1 MVQLL
6 KWIGA
11 VCIGLGFALA
21 ANSQPFPQKLIRMV
35 VPFTP
40 GTGTD
45 TLARIISQNLVESL
59 KQQVI
64 VENRPGANG
73 VIAAESVAKSAPD
86 GYTLLITTNTTHAAN
101 PSLLKAIP
109 YDPVKDFAPVTRLGN
124 FSPSMLAINPQL
136 PFKSVAEFIA
146 HAKANPGK
154 LSYATGNSTGIV
166 FGAKFARLA
175 GIDILHVPY
184 KSTPPAMAD
193 VIGGQVSM
201 IILDF
206 TSGLSSIRA
215 GKIRGLAL
223 LSDKTHSLMPDLT
236 PLARAPGFEALNA
249 FAWLAVFAPAGT
261 PPEIIDTLNREIV
274 KIVRRKDIVERFFDG
289 LGFEAFGSTPQE
301 LGTFVASEVKK
312 WAELVKEAGIQP
324 E

>member
-1 MVQLL
+1 MIQLL
-6 KWIGA
+6 KRIVA
-11 VCIGLGFALA
+11 LCIGLGFALTA
-21 ANSQPFPQKLIRMV
+21 SSQPFPHKLIRIV
-35 VPFTP
+35 VPFAP

-45 TLARIISQNLVESL
+45 TLARIISQNLVESF

-109 YDPVKDFAPVTRLGN
+109 YDPIKDFAPVTRLGN
-124 FSPSMLAINPQL
+124 FSPSMLAISPKL

-175 GIDILHVPY
+175 GIDVVHVPY

-201 IILDF
+201 IVADF
-206 TSGLSSIRA
+206 TSGVSAVKA
-215 GKIRGLAL
+215 GKIRALAL
-223 LSDKTHSLMPDLT
+223 LSDKPHNLLPDVQL
-236 PLARAPGFEALNA
+236 LARAPGFEALNA

-261 PPEIIDTLNREIV
+261 PPEIIDTLNREVV
-274 KIVRRKDIVERFFDG
+274 KIVTRKDIVERFAG
-289 LGFEAFGSTPQE
+289 LGFDAFGSTPQE
-301 LGTFVASEVKK
+301 LGAFVASEVKK
-312 WAELVKEAGIQP
+312 WAELVKEAGIEPQ
-324 E
+324 

>member
-1 MVQLL
+1 MMQLL
-6 KWIGA
+6 QRIAA
-11 VCIGLGFALA
+11 VCVGLGFALA
-21 ANSQPFPQKLIRMV
+21 ASSQPFPQKLIRIV

-45 TLARIISQNLVESL
+45 TLARVIAQNLTESF

-73 VIAAESVAKSAPD
+73 IIAVESVAKSAPD
-86 GYTLLITTNTTHAAN
+86 GYTLLVTTNTTHAAN
-101 PSLLKAIP
+101 PSLLKSIP
-109 YDPVKDFAPVTRLGN
+109 YDPIRDFAPVTKLGN
-124 FSPSMLAINPQL
+124 FSPSMLAIDPRL
-136 PFKSVAEFIA
+136 PFKSVAELIA
-146 HAKANPGK
+146 YAKANPGK

-166 FGAKFARLA
+166 FGAKFARVA
-175 GIDILHVPY
+175 GIDVLHVPY

-206 TSGLSSIRA
+206 TNGLTGAKA
-215 GKIRGLAL
+215 GKIRALAL
-223 LSDKTHSLMPDLT
+223 LSDKPHPLMPELT
-236 PLARAPGFEALNA
+236 PLARTPGFEALNA
-249 FAWLAVFAPAGT
+249 FAWLAAFAPAGT
-261 PPEIIDTLNREIV
+261 PAETVDTLNRG
-274 KIVRRKDIVERFFDG
+274 IVRILKRKDIIDKFFEG

-301 LGTFVASEVKK
+301 LGAFVASEIKK

-324 E
+324 Q

>member
-1 MVQLL
+1 MVQVL
-6 KWIGA
+6 KRIIA
-11 VCIGLGFALA
+11 VCMGLGFALA
-21 ANSQPFPQKLIRMV
+21 ANSQPFPQKLIRIV
-35 VPFTP
+35 VPFAP

-45 TLARIISQNLVESL
+45 TLARIISQNLVESF

-109 YDPVKDFAPVTRLGN
+109 YDPIKDFAPVTRLGN
-124 FSPSMLAINPQL
+124 FSPSMLAISPKL

-175 GIDILHVPY
+175 GIDVVHVPY

-201 IILDF
+201 IVADF
-206 TSGLSSIRA
+206 TSGVSAVKA
-215 GKIRGLAL
+215 GKIRALAL
-223 LSDKTHSLMPDLT
+223 LSDKPHNLLPDVQL
-236 PLARAPGFEALNA
+236 LARAPGFEALNA

-261 PPEIIDTLNREIV
+261 APEIIDTLNREVV
-274 KIVRRKDIVERFFDG
+274 KIVTRKDIVERFAG
-289 LGFEAFGSTPQE
+289 LGFDAFGSTPQE
-301 LGTFVASEVKK
+301 LGAFVASEVKK
-312 WAELVKEAGIQP
+312 WAELVKEAGIEPQ
-324 E
+324 

>member
-1 MVQLL
+1 MVQRL
-6 KWIGA
+6 KRIIA
-11 VCIGLGFALA
+11 VCIGLAFALA
-21 ANSQPFPQKLIRMV
+21 ANSQPFPQKLIRIV

-45 TLARIISQNLVESL
+45 TLARIISQNLVESF

-109 YDPVKDFAPVTRLGN
+109 YDPIKDFAPVTRLGN
-124 FSPSMLAINPQL
+124 FSPSMLAIDPKL

-146 HAKANPGK
+146 HAKSNPGK

-175 GIDILHVPY
+175 GIDVVHVPY

-201 IILDF
+201 IVADF
-206 TSGLSSIRA
+206 TSGVSAVKA
-215 GKIRGLAL
+215 GKVRALAL
-223 LSDKTHSLMPDLT
+223 LSDKPHNLLPDVQL
-236 PLARAPGFEALNA
+236 LARAPGFEALNA

-274 KIVRRKDIVERFFDG
+274 KINTRKDIVERFAG
-289 LGFEAFGSTPQE
+289 LGFDAFGSTPQE
-301 LGTFVASEVKK
+301 LGVFVASEVKK
-312 WAELVKEAGIQP
+312 WAELVKEAGIEPQ
-324 E
+324 

>member
-1 MVQLL
+1 MVQLW
-6 KWIGA
+6 KRIIA
-11 VCIGLGFALA
+11 VCIGLGFALTA
-21 ANSQPFPQKLIRMV
+21 SSQPFPHKLIRIV
-35 VPFTP
+35 VPFAP

-45 TLARIISQNLVESL
+45 TLARIISQNLVESF

-101 PSLLKAIP
+101 PSLLKVIP
-109 YDPVKDFAPVTRLGN
+109 YDPIKDFAPVTRLGN
-124 FSPSMLAINPQL
+124 FSPSMLAISPKL

-175 GIDILHVPY
+175 GIDVVHVPY

-201 IILDF
+201 IVADF
-206 TSGLSSIRA
+206 TSGVSAVKA
-215 GKIRGLAL
+215 GKIRALAL
-223 LSDKTHSLMPDLT
+223 LSDKPHNLLPDVQL
-236 PLARAPGFEALNA
+236 LARAPGFEALNA

-261 PPEIIDTLNREIV
+261 APEIIDTLNREVV
-274 KIVRRKDIVERFFDG
+274 KIVTRKDIVERFAG
-289 LGFEAFGSTPQE
+289 LGFDAFGSTPQE
-301 LGTFVASEVKK
+301 LGAFVASEVKK
-312 WAELVKEAGIQP
+312 WAELVKEAGIEPQ
-324 E
+324 

>member
-1 MVQLL
+1 MIRLL
-6 KWIGA
+6 NQIIA
-11 VCIGLGFALA
+11 VCMGLGFALA
-21 ANSQPFPQKLIRMV
+21 ANSQPFPQKLIRIV

-45 TLARIISQNLVESL
+45 TLARIISQNLVESF

-109 YDPVKDFAPVTRLGN
+109 YDPIKDFAPVTRLGN
-124 FSPSMLAINPQL
+124 FSPSMLAISPKL

-175 GIDILHVPY
+175 GIDVVHVPY

-201 IILDF
+201 IVADF
-206 TSGLSSIRA
+206 TSGVSAVKA
-215 GKIRGLAL
+215 GKIRALAL
-223 LSDKTHSLMPDLT
+223 LSDKPHNLLPDVQL
-236 PLARAPGFEALNA
+236 LARAPGFEALNA
-249 FAWLAVFAPAGT
+249 FAWLAVFAPAAT
-261 PPEIIDTLNREIV
+261 PPEVIDTLNREVV
-274 KIVRRKDIVERFFDG
+274 KIVTRKDIVERFAG
-289 LGFEAFGSTPQE
+289 LGFDAFGSTPQE
-301 LGTFVASEVKK
+301 LGAFVASEVKK
-312 WAELVKEAGIQP
+312 WAELVKEAGIEPQ
-324 E
+324 

>member
-1 MVQLL
+1 MVQLW
-6 KWIGA
+6 KRIIA
-11 VCIGLGFALA
+11 VCIGLGFALTA
-21 ANSQPFPQKLIRMV
+21 SSQPFPHKLIRIV
-35 VPFTP
+35 VPFAP

-109 YDPVKDFAPVTRLGN
+109 YDPIKDFAPVTRLGN
-124 FSPSMLAINPQL
+124 FSPSMLAISPKL

-175 GIDILHVPY
+175 GIDVVHVPY

-201 IILDF
+201 IVADF
-206 TSGLSSIRA
+206 TSGVSAVKA
-215 GKIRGLAL
+215 GKIRALAL
-223 LSDKTHSLMPDLT
+223 LSDKPHNLLPDVQL
-236 PLARAPGFEALNA
+236 LARAPGFEALNA

-261 PPEIIDTLNREIV
+261 APEIIDTLNREVV
-274 KIVRRKDIVERFFDG
+274 KIVTRKDIVERFAG
-289 LGFEAFGSTPQE
+289 LGFDAFGSTPQE
-301 LGTFVASEVKK
+301 LGAFVASEVKK
-312 WAELVKEAGIQP
+312 WAELVKEAGIEPQ
-324 E
+324 

>member
-11 VCIGLGFALA
+11 ACAGLVFALA
-21 ANSQPFPQKLIRMV
+21 ANAQPFPNKLIKIV

-45 TLARIISQNLVESL
+45 TLARVISQNLVESL

-64 VENRPGANG
+64 VESRPGANG
-73 VIAAESVAKSAPD
+73 IIAAEAVAKAPPD

-101 PSLLKAIP
+101 PSLLKSIP

-124 FSPSMLAINPQL
+124 FSSSMLAINPEL
-136 PFKSVAEFIA
+136 PFKSVAELIA
-146 HAKANPGK
+146 YAKANPKK
-154 LSYATGNSTGIV
+154 LSYATANSTGIV
-166 FGAKFARLA
+166 FGAKFARVA
-175 GIDILHVPY
+175 GIDVLHVPY
-184 KSTPPAMAD
+184 KSTPPAMSD

-201 IILDF
+201 IVLDF
-206 TSGLSSIRA
+206 TSGLSSVKA
-215 GKIRGLAL
+215 GKLRGLAL
-223 LSDKTHSLMPDLT
+223 LSDKSHSLMPELP
-236 PLARAPGFEALNA
+236 PLARTPGYEALNA

-261 PPEIIDTLNREIV
+261 PPEVVDTLNREIGRV
-274 KIVRRKDIVERFFDG
+274 IRRKDIADKLFEG

-301 LGTFVASEVKK
+301 LGAFVVSEVKK

>member
-1 MVQLL
+1 MVQRL
-6 KWIGA
+6 KRIIA
-11 VCIGLGFALA
+11 VCIGLAFALA
-21 ANSQPFPQKLIRMV
+21 ANSQPFPQKLIRIV

-45 TLARIISQNLVESL
+45 TLARIISQNLVESF

-109 YDPVKDFAPVTRLGN
+109 YDPIKDFAPVTRLGN
-124 FSPSMLAINPQL
+124 FSPSMLAIDPKL

-146 HAKANPGK
+146 HAKSNPGK

-166 FGAKFARLA
+166 FGAKFVRLA
-175 GIDILHVPY
+175 GIDVVHVPY

-201 IILDF
+201 IVADF
-206 TSGLSSIRA
+206 TSGVSAVKA
-215 GKIRGLAL
+215 GKVRALAL
-223 LSDKTHSLMPDLT
+223 LSDKPHNLLPDVQL
-236 PLARAPGFEALNA
+236 LARAPGFEALNA

-274 KIVRRKDIVERFFDG
+274 KINTRKDIVERFAG
-289 LGFEAFGSTPQE
+289 LGFDAFGSTPQE
-301 LGTFVASEVKK
+301 LGVFVASEVKK
-312 WAELVKEAGIQP
+312 WAELVKEAGIEPQ
-324 E
+324 

>member
-1 MVQLL
+1 MVQLW
-6 KWIGA
+6 KRIIA
-11 VCIGLGFALA
+11 VCIGLGFALTA
-21 ANSQPFPQKLIRMV
+21 SSQPFPHKLIRIV
-35 VPFTP
+35 VPFAP

-45 TLARIISQNLVESL
+45 TLARIISQNLVESF

-101 PSLLKAIP
+101 PSLLKVIP
-109 YDPVKDFAPVTRLGN
+109 YDPIKDFAPVTRLGN
-124 FSPSMLAINPQL
+124 FSPSMLAISPKL

-175 GIDILHVPY
+175 GIDVVHVPY

-201 IILDF
+201 IVADF
-206 TSGLSSIRA
+206 TSGVSAVKA
-215 GKIRGLAL
+215 GKIRALAL
-223 LSDKTHSLMPDLT
+223 LSDKPHNLLPDVQL
-236 PLARAPGFEALNA
+236 LARAPGFEALNA

-261 PPEIIDTLNREIV
+261 PPEIIDTLNREVV
-274 KIVRRKDIVERFFDG
+274 KIVTRKDIVERFAG
-289 LGFEAFGSTPQE
+289 LGFDAFGSTPQE
-301 LGTFVASEVKK
+301 LGAFVASEVKK
-312 WAELVKEAGIQP
+312 WAELVKEAGIEPQ
-324 E
+324 